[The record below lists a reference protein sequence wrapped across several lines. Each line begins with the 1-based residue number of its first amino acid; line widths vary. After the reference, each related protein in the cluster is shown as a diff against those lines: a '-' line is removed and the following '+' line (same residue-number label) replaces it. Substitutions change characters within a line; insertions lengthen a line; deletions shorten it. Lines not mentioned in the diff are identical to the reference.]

1 MKHQH
6 GDLFFKF
13 FYSQIPQNFFA
24 TSSLRSSVAKL
35 PTLTGRSPPIP
46 ISLSSHVC
54 IPRKGSGGAPRP
66 KALAHPPARE
76 NAAHLRTSELRL
88 SAAGQAPE
96 PQAQLGEVDLKVD
109 RINREMPIP
118 RTPLANGLSPKGEWR
133 RTPPPKPPVVPPTT
147 QKGASRP
154 LQTPRQEG

>member
-1 MKHQH
+1 MINNTFIHKSNTMMKHQH

-54 IPRKGSGGAPRP
+54 LPRKGSGGAPRP
-66 KALAHPPARE
+66 KALAHPPTRRNRSLTLARCSRSDVVL
-76 NAAHLRTSELRL
+76 AFTMM
-88 SAAGQAPE
+88 
-96 PQAQLGEVDLKVD
+96 LGRVPA
-109 RINREMPIP
+109 RP
-118 RTPLANGLSPKGEWR
+118 RYLPTH
-133 RTPPPKPPVVPPTT
+133 PPD
-147 QKGASRP
+147 GIAR
-154 LQTPRQEG
+154 

>member
-1 MKHQH
+1 MINNTFIHKSNTMMKHQH

-54 IPRKGSGGAPRP
+54 LPRKGSGGAPRP
-66 KALAHPPARE
+66 KALAHPPTSLFRKKLGKNYWGTIHRPPNPLKTLRE
-76 NAAHLRTSELRL
+76 GANLP
-88 SAAGQAPE
+88 SASTGWIGP
-96 PQAQLGEVDLKVD
+96 PFT
-109 RINREMPIP
+109 RESQIRSPACYRRRYP
-118 RTPLANGLSPKGEWR
+118 RAMFFVSLCCKKFP
-133 RTPPPKPPVVPPTT
+133 
-147 QKGASRP
+147 
-154 LQTPRQEG
+154 